1 MFSCSVMNVINFL
14 LILEYLV
21 LVRFEPV
28 KSAEPPKKLLFIF
41 LEKNSRLF
49 CEDFLVASSL
59 FFLIMLFKK
68 E

>member
-1 MFSCSVMNVINFL
+1 MNVINFFL

-28 KSAEPPKKLLFIF
+28 KSAEPPKKLFIF

-59 FFLIMLFKK
+59 FFFNYVV
-68 E
+68 